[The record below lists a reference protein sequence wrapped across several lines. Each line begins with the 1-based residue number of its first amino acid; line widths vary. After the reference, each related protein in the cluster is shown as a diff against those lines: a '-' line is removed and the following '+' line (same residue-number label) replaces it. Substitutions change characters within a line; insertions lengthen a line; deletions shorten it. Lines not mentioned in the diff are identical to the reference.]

1 MTGKTK
7 ICPFCQT
14 EFFTDQNAQVYCS
27 ERCRRGMFAKKKRE
41 KNKSREF
48 TCAYCGD
55 AFVSDRKQKYCCK
68 DCKLKA
74 NGRLVAKPKPRKKS
88 NLSLAQ
94 INELARAAGMN
105 YGQYVAKMGL

>member
-41 KNKSREF
+41 KNKIREF
-48 TCAYCGD
+48 TCARCGD
-55 AFVSDRKQKYCCK
+55 AFISDKRQKYCSEKCR
-68 DCKLKA
+68 LIA
-74 NGRLVAKPKPRKKS
+74 YGRITAKPKPRKKP

-94 INELARAAGMN
+94 INELARAEGMN
-105 YGQYVAKMGL
+105 YGQYVAKYGV

>member
-7 ICPFCQT
+7 ICPFCQVEFVT
-14 EFFTDQNAQVYCS
+14 EKNAQVYCS

-55 AFVSDRKQKYCCK
+55 AFVSDRKQKFCCK

-74 NGRLVAKPKPRKKS
+74 NGRLVAKPKPRKKPS
-88 NLSLAQ
+88 LSLTQVALLSRQ
-94 INELARAAGMN
+94 AGMS
-105 YGQYVAKMGL
+105 YGEYVMKKGL